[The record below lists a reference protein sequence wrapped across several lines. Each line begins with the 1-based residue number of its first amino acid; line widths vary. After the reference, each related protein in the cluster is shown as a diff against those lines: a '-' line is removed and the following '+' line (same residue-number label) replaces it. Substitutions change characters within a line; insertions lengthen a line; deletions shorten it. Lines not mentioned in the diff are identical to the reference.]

1 MPYFQA
7 MQTPTPQRPHHAH
20 TRPPLARPSLRH
32 PEGFLFAPET
42 LTWLSG
48 LLLSL
53 STFMSWYSG
62 SGGYQLVLSVIGWHT
77 GLIGKIVFFLGL
89 AVLMLVVLRVLGVA
103 LPASLPESLI
113 VIGIGVLATILVLV
127 RLIWIPD
134 QFLPADGRGIGIW
147 IALLASFGVIAAG
160 LIEASE
166 EV

>member
-1 MPYFQA
+1 
-7 MQTPTPQRPHHAH
+7 MQTPQHSS
-20 TRPPLARPSLRH
+20 RPSIRH
-32 PEGFLFAPET
+32 PEGFLPGSDT

-62 SGGYQLVLSVIGWHT
+62 HADDAGGFQLVLSVIGWHT
-77 GLIGKIVFFLGL
+77 GLVGQVVFFLGVT
-89 AVLMLVVLRVLGVA
+89 VLVLYALRMFGVA
-103 LPASLPESLI
+103 LPASLPESLV

-127 RLIWIPD
+127 RIIWIPD
-134 QFLPADGRGIGIW
+134 KFLPADGRGIGIW
-147 IALLASFGVIAAG
+147 IALLSALAVIAAG

>member
-1 MPYFQA
+1 
-7 MQTPTPQRPHHAH
+7 MQ
-20 TRPPLARPSLRH
+20 PPLPPPVSRSHPRQPLDRPSLHH
-32 PEGFLFAPET
+32 PEGFLLTSET

-48 LLLSL
+48 LVLSL

-62 SGGYQLVLSVIGWHT
+62 SGGYKLVLSVIGWHT
-77 GLIGKIVFFLGL
+77 GLVGQIVFFLGL
-89 AVLMLVVLRVLGVA
+89 AILVLVALRVFGIA

-134 QFLPADGRGIGIW
+134 RFLPADGRGIGIW
-147 IALLASFGVIAAG
+147 IALLASIGVIAAG

-166 EV
+166 EL

>member
-1 MPYFQA
+1 
-7 MQTPTPQRPHHAH
+7 MQTPTPHHAH
-20 TRPPLARPSLRH
+20 HGSQRPPLARPSLRH
-32 PEGFLFAPET
+32 PEGFLFNPET
-42 LTWLSG
+42 LTWLSA
-48 LLLSL
+48 LVLSL

-77 GLIGKIVFFLGL
+77 GLVGQIVFFLGL
-89 AVLMLVVLRVLGVA
+89 AVIVLVALRVFGVA

-134 QFLPADGRGIGIW
+134 RFLPADGRGIGIW
-147 IALLASFGVIAAG
+147 IALLASFGIIAAG

>member
-1 MPYFQA
+1 MPS
-7 MQTPTPQRPHHAH
+7 RG
-20 TRPPLARPSLRH
+20 PSLRH
-32 PEGFLFAPET
+32 SEGFLFSPET

-48 LLLSL
+48 LVLTL

-62 SGGYQLVLSVIGWHT
+62 SGGYRLVLSVIGWHT
-77 GLIGKIVFFLGL
+77 GLIGQIVFFLGL
-89 AVLMLVVLRVLGVA
+89 AVLMLVALRIFGVA

-113 VIGIGVLATILVLV
+113 VIGIGVLATILVMV

-134 QFLPADGRGIGIW
+134 RFLPADGRGIGIW

>member
-1 MPYFQA
+1 
-7 MQTPTPQRPHHAH
+7 MQTPTSHGTHHAG
-20 TRPPLARPSLRH
+20 PPSPLARPSLRH

-48 LLLSL
+48 LVLSL

-62 SGGYQLVLSVIGWHT
+62 SGGHDLVLSVIGWHT
-77 GLIGKIVFFLGL
+77 GLVGQIVFFL
-89 AVLMLVVLRVLGVA
+89 
-103 LPASLPESLI
+103 
-113 VIGIGVLATILVLV
+113 GIGVLATILVLV

-134 QFLPADGRGIGIW
+134 RFLPADGRGIGLW

>member
-1 MPYFQA
+1 
-7 MQTPTPQRPHHAH
+7 MQTPTPDRPRH
-20 TRPPLARPSLRH
+20 TNPRPPLARPTLRH
-32 PEGFLFAPET
+32 PGGLIFSPET

-48 LLLSL
+48 LVLSL

-77 GLIGKIVFFLGL
+77 GIVGQIVFFLGL
-89 AVLMLVVLRVLGVA
+89 AVLMLVALRVFGVA

-134 QFLPADGRGIGIW
+134 RFLPADGRGIGIW
-147 IALLASFGVIAAG
+147 IALIASFGVIAAG

>member
-1 MPYFQA
+1 
-7 MQTPTPQRPHHAH
+7 MQTPTPHRPHNAH
-20 TRPPLARPSLRH
+20 PRPPLARPSLRH
-32 PEGFLFAPET
+32 PEGFLFTPET
-42 LTWLSG
+42 LTWLSA
-48 LLLSL
+48 LVLSL

-77 GLIGKIVFFLGL
+77 GLVGQIVFFLGL
-89 AVLMLVVLRVLGVA
+89 AVLVLVALRVFGVA

-134 QFLPADGRGIGIW
+134 RFLPADGRGIGIW
-147 IALLASFGVIAAG
+147 IALLASFGIIAAG

>member
-1 MPYFQA
+1 
-7 MQTPTPQRPHHAH
+7 MQTPTPPRAH
-20 TRPPLARPSLRH
+20 RAEPRQPLARPSLRH
-32 PEGFLFAPET
+32 SEGFLFNPET

-48 LLLSL
+48 LVLSL

-77 GLIGKIVFFLGL
+77 GLIGQIVFFLGL
-89 AVLMLVVLRVLGVA
+89 AVLMLVALRIFGVA

-113 VIGIGVLATILVLV
+113 VIGIGVLSTILVMV

-134 QFLPADGRGIGIW
+134 RFLPADGRGIGIW

>member
-1 MPYFQA
+1 
-7 MQTPTPQRPHHAH
+7 MQTPTPPRAH
-20 TRPPLARPSLRH
+20 PVEPRQPLARPSLRH
-32 PEGFLFAPET
+32 SEGFLFSPET

-48 LLLSL
+48 LVLSL

-62 SGGYQLVLSVIGWHT
+62 SGGYRLVLSVIGWHT
-77 GLIGKIVFFLGL
+77 GLIGQIVFFLGL
-89 AVLMLVVLRVLGVA
+89 AVLMLVALRIFGVA

-113 VIGIGVLATILVLV
+113 VIGIGVLSTILVMV

-134 QFLPADGRGIGIW
+134 RFLPADGRGIGIW

>member
-1 MPYFQA
+1 
-7 MQTPTPQRPHHAH
+7 MQTPTSHGTHHAG
-20 TRPPLARPSLRH
+20 PPSPLARPSLRH

-48 LLLSL
+48 LVLSL

-62 SGGYQLVLSVIGWHT
+62 SGGHDLVLSVIGWHT
-77 GLIGKIVFFLGL
+77 GLVGQIVFFLGL
-89 AVLMLVVLRVLGVA
+89 AVLVLVALRVLGVA

-134 QFLPADGRGIGIW
+134 RFLPADGRGIGLW

>member
-1 MPYFQA
+1 
-7 MQTPTPQRPHHAH
+7 MQTPTPHRPHHAH

-89 AVLMLVVLRVLGVA
+89 AVLMLVVLRVLVVA

-134 QFLPADGRGIGIW
+134 QFLPADCRGIGIW

>member
-1 MPYFQA
+1 
-7 MQTPTPQRPHHAH
+7 MQTPTPPRAHHAEP
-20 TRPPLARPSLRH
+20 RPPLARPSLRH
-32 PEGFLFAPET
+32 SEGFLFSPET

-48 LLLSL
+48 LVLTL

-62 SGGYQLVLSVIGWHT
+62 SGGYRLVLSVIGWHT
-77 GLIGKIVFFLGL
+77 GLIGQIVFFLGL
-89 AVLMLVVLRVLGVA
+89 AVLMLVALRIFGVA

-113 VIGIGVLATILVLV
+113 VIGIGVLATILVMV

-134 QFLPADGRGIGIW
+134 RFLPADGRGIGIW

-160 LIEASE
+160 LIEASD

>member
-1 MPYFQA
+1 
-7 MQTPTPQRPHHAH
+7 MQTPSSPGDVGRDPAPQL
-20 TRPPLARPSLRH
+20 TRPTLRQ
-32 PEGFLFAPET
+32 PEGVWLVSDT

-48 LLLSL
+48 LILAC
-53 STFMSWYSG
+53 STLMGWYSG
-62 SGGYQLVLSVIGWHT
+62 SSVQASGSKLVLTVTGWNT
-77 GLIGKIVFFLGL
+77 GLIGQIVFFLGL
-89 AVLMLVVLRVLGVA
+89 AVLMLVALRIFGVA

-113 VIGIGVLATILVLV
+113 VIGIGVLATILVMV

-134 QFLPADGRGIGIW
+134 RFLPADGRGIGIW

>member
-1 MPYFQA
+1 
-7 MQTPTPQRPHHAH
+7 MQTPTPPRAHHAEP
-20 TRPPLARPSLRH
+20 RPPLARPSLRH
-32 PEGFLFAPET
+32 SEGFLFSPET

-48 LLLSL
+48 LVLSL

-62 SGGYQLVLSVIGWHT
+62 SGGYKLVLSVIGWHT
-77 GLIGKIVFFLGL
+77 GLIGQIVFFLGL
-89 AVLMLVVLRVLGVA
+89 VVLTLVALRIFGVA

-113 VIGIGVLATILVLV
+113 VIGIGVLATILVMV

-134 QFLPADGRGIGIW
+134 RFLPADGRGIGIW

>member
-1 MPYFQA
+1 
-7 MQTPTPQRPHHAH
+7 MQTPTPHRAH
-20 TRPPLARPSLRH
+20 QAHSRPPLARPSLRH

-48 LLLSL
+48 LVLSL

-62 SGGYQLVLSVIGWHT
+62 SAGYQLVLSVIGWHT
-77 GLIGKIVFFLGL
+77 GLIGQIVFFLGL
-89 AVLMLVVLRVLGVA
+89 AVLLLVALRVFGIA

-134 QFLPADGRGIGIW
+134 QFLPANGRGIGIW
-147 IALLASFGVIAAG
+147 IALLASFGVVASG

>member
-1 MPYFQA
+1 
-7 MQTPTPQRPHHAH
+7 MQTPTSPRGSRGAP
-20 TRPPLARPSLRH
+20 RPPLARPSLRH
-32 PEGFLFAPET
+32 PDSFLQTSET

-48 LLLSL
+48 LVLSL

-62 SGGYQLVLSVIGWHT
+62 RADDSGGDRLILSVIGWHT
-77 GLIGKIVFFLGL
+77 GLIGQLVFFLGL
-89 AVLMLVVLRVLGVA
+89 AVVILFALRVFGIA

-134 QFLPADGRGIGIW
+134 KFLPADARGIGIW
-147 IALLASFGVIAAG
+147 IALLAALGVIAAG
-160 LIEASE
+160 LIEATE

>member
-1 MPYFQA
+1 
-7 MQTPTPQRPHHAH
+7 MQTPTRHRAHHADP
-20 TRPPLARPSLRH
+20 RPPLARPSLRH
-32 PEGFLFAPET
+32 PEGLLLAPET

-48 LLLSL
+48 LVLSL

-62 SGGYQLVLSVIGWHT
+62 SGGFGLVLSVIGWNT
-77 GLIGKIVFFLGL
+77 GLIGKMIFFLGL
-89 AVLMLVVLRVLGVA
+89 AVLLLVALRVFGVA

-113 VIGIGVLATILVLV
+113 VIGIGVLSTILVLV

-134 QFLPADGRGIGIW
+134 SFLPADGRGIGIW

-160 LIEASE
+160 LIEAGE

>member
-1 MPYFQA
+1 
-7 MQTPTPQRPHHAH
+7 MQTPTPHHAPRSH
-20 TRPPLARPSLRH
+20 SRPPLARPSLRH
-32 PEGFLFAPET
+32 PEGFIFAPET

-48 LLLSL
+48 LVLSL

-77 GLIGKIVFFLGL
+77 GLIGQIVFFLGL
-89 AVLMLVVLRVLGVA
+89 AVLLLIVLRVFGVA

-134 QFLPADGRGIGIW
+134 RFLPADGRGIGIW
-147 IALLASFGVIAAG
+147 IALLASLGVIAAG